1 MLERALAG
9 INGYRD
15 ENVLLGYETADD
27 AGVYRLDEGR
37 ALVQTVDF
45 FTPVVDD
52 PFIYGQIAAANSLS
66 DIYAMGGTP
75 RLALSVV
82 GFPED
87 KLEEEVL
94 HEIMRGGTEKMN
106 EAKVSILGGHS
117 VKDPEVKFG
126 YCVTGWVNP
135 ASMYTNGAARPGDV
149 LLLTKP
155 LGTGIATTA
164 IKYEKASPQ
173 VVNQAIEWMLKLN
186 RGAVDQMKEFDVRSV
201 TDITGYGLLGH
212 AGEMARAS
220 GATVRLKVEQLPVL
234 DGVEELARQ
243 GMLPAAIETNRD
255 HVGAAVSWKGVPIFR
270 QQVLLDPQTSG
281 GLLISLPEENADELA
296 RQLESEGFLGQR
308 VGDVMELGPTLLCLE

>member
-1 MLERALAG
+1 M
-9 INGYRD
+9 
-15 ENVLLGYETADD
+15 
-27 AGVYRLDEGR
+27 
-37 ALVQTVDF
+37 
-45 FTPVVDD
+45 
-52 PFIYGQIAAANSLS
+52 
-66 DIYAMGGTP
+66 
-75 RLALSVV
+75 
-82 GFPED
+82 
-87 KLEEEVL
+87 
-94 HEIMRGGTEKMN
+94 
-106 EAKVSILGGHS
+106 
-117 VKDPEVKFG
+117 
-126 YCVTGWVNP
+126 
-135 ASMYTNGAARPGDV
+135 
-149 LLLTKP
+149 
-155 LGTGIATTA
+155 GTGIATTA